1 MDTTDNT
8 GTDYQKLLNTE
19 MTEDD
24 MKKLLRSFGNV
35 NILAYP
41 DLAGKT
47 IDDVFGP
54 CEVCVLLFLTDPKN
68 KNEGHWVGLM
78 KHGSGMIEHFDS
90 YGLGPDREMSWL
102 DRSALASL
110 KESRPLLHDLL
121 RSFPGRVIHNTTKLQ
136 RDVSGIS
143 TCGRHVA
150 CRLLHKDIPIR
161 KYASDLLYSGDPD
174 RTVVDF
180 TESILRG

>member
-1 MDTTDNT
+1 
-8 GTDYQKLLNTE
+8 

-24 MKKLLRSFGNV
+24 MKKLLRPYGNV
-35 NILAYP
+35 NILSYP
-41 DLAGKT
+41 DLEGKT
-47 IDDVFGP
+47 VDDVFGP
-54 CEVCVLLFLTDPKN
+54 SEVAVLLFLTDPAH
-68 KNEGHWVGLM
+68 KNEGHWLGLM
-78 KHGSGMIEHFDS
+78 KQGSGTIEHFDS
-90 YGLGPDREMSWL
+90 YGLGPDREMGWL
-102 DRSALASL
+102 GESALASL
-110 KESRPLLHDLL
+110 KESRPLLHDLF

-136 RDVSGIS
+136 KEVDGIS

-161 KYASDLLYSGDPD
+161 KYASDLLHSGDPD